1 MEFEILIPEQYE
13 ELLTQKANE
22 QGISVAELL
31 ANTIRN
37 YLERNKENGK
47 DYCFKRLQKYW
58 YHGSY

>member
-37 YLERNKENGK
+37 YLERNKDNGN
-47 DYCFKRLQKYW
+47 
-58 YHGSY
+58 